1 MSHSSTKSID
11 VGSMFLMDLS
21 VHESDPF
28 NERGNS
34 LTVENDSVY
43 PAGLTYQRQANEN
56 RSNYANQSTLST
68 TNTTLTS
75 IVHHRRDNQQKKKQQ
90 REYLGNSLDNLACAI
105 DDGGQYK
112 TTTTTNGKQS
122 SFVTIVEPQ
131 PPPELLEH
139 QSSSS
144 LSDESYV
151 ASEGSNSLSASS
163 YSASSNAEGDDRGS
177 TTTREDSGVLDIKD
191 LDSQLNNS
199 YYNEHEERFCQPLH
213 QQQQLSKQRLLQEK
227 PISNS
232 TKATNL
238 INKSVNNYNRDGSYV
253 TTSHPEQPTNDN
265 NNSSSGI
272 SSSSSSSNNNHQHH
286 NHHHQNY
293 RSQSKRLV
301 SASLP
306 IQVPVR
312 QMKKDLK
319 KSKLNMIIKN
329 STAATTSMK
338 IDEQQQLEQSH
349 QQQLDFDLSSAA
361 KRATYNH
368 RCSAAMPAGVDDF
381 EEFLEQEYNE
391 NHHNHYPID
400 EYDNEHLRADENP
413 MKLFESIQALARSL
427 HEDTE
432 LFGSLP
438 PKRMLESPIRPLAF
452 V

>member
-1 MSHSSTKSID
+1 MAHTSTKSID

-21 VHESDPF
+21 VHESDPIHEQS
-28 NERGNS
+28 NPITVGN
-34 LTVENDSVY
+34 NSVY
-43 PAGLTYQRQANEN
+43 LNGLTYRQTNEN
-56 RSNYANQSTLST
+56 RSNYANQSTLSATT
-68 TNTTLTS
+68 TNS
-75 IVHHRRDNQQKKKQQ
+75 IVHHRIDNHQQEC
-90 REYLGNSLDNLACAI
+90 EYLGNSLDSLACAI

-112 TTTTTNGKQS
+112 TATINGKQS

-139 QSSSS
+139 HSSSS

-151 ASEGSNSLSASS
+151 ASEGNSLSASS

-177 TTTREDSGVLDIKD
+177 TTTTREDSGVLDIKD

-199 YYNEHEERFCQPLH
+199 YDNEHVEGYCHPK
-213 QQQQLSKQRLLQEK
+213 SNKQRLLQEK
-227 PISNS
+227 PISNSS

-238 INKSVNNYNRDGSYV
+238 INKSVNNYNRNTSGSSSSYV
-253 TTSHPEQPTNDN
+253 TTSHPNQPTNDN
-265 NNSSSGI
+265 NNICSSSN
-272 SSSSSSSNNNHQHH
+272 SSSNNNQHH
-286 NHHHQNY
+286 NHHHQNH
-293 RSQSKRLV
+293 RSQSKRTV

-306 IQVPVR
+306 IQVPAR

-329 STAATTSMK
+329 STATTSMRT
-338 IDEQQQLEQSH
+338 DEQE
-349 QQQLDFDLSSAA
+349 SSLPGAD
-361 KRATYNH
+361 RSPYNN
-368 RCSAAMPAGVDDF
+368 RSAAMPAGVDDF

-400 EYDNEHLRADENP
+400 EYDDEHLRAEENP

-438 PKRMLESPIRPLAF
+438 PKRMLESPIRPLAL

>member
-1 MSHSSTKSID
+1 MSHTSTKSID

-28 NERGNS
+28 NEQGNP

-43 PAGLTYQRQANEN
+43 PVGLTYQRQANEN

-90 REYLGNSLDNLACAI
+90 QREYLGNSLDSLACAI

-112 TTTTTNGKQS
+112 TAIDGKQS

-144 LSDESYV
+144 LSDDSYV
-151 ASEGSNSLSASS
+151 ASEGTNSLSASS
-163 YSASSNAEGDDRGS
+163 FSASSNAEGDDRGS

-213 QQQQLSKQRLLQEK
+213 HHQQQKQQLSKQRLLQEK

-238 INKSVNNYNRDGSYV
+238 INKSVDNYNRDGSYV

-265 NNSSSGI
+265 NNSSSG
-272 SSSSSSSNNNHQHH
+272 SSSSNNNHQHH

-329 STAATTSMK
+329 STAATTSIK
-338 IDEQQQLEQSH
+338 IDEQLEQP
-349 QQQLDFDLSSAA
+349 QQPDIDLSSVA
-361 KRATYNH
+361 KRTSYNH
-368 RCSAAMPAGVDDF
+368 HCSAAMPAGVDDF

-400 EYDNEHLRADENP
+400 EYDDEHLRAEENP

>member
-1 MSHSSTKSID
+1 MAHTSTKSID

-21 VHESDPF
+21 VQESDPIHEQS
-28 NERGNS
+28 NPILEGNNAAHI
-34 LTVENDSVY
+34 NDG
-43 PAGLTYQRQANEN
+43 PTYRQTNEN
-56 RSNYANQSTLST
+56 RSNYANRSTMST
-68 TNTTLTS
+68 TTTNS
-75 IVHHRRDNQQKKKQQ
+75 IVHHRRDNQQQE
-90 REYLGNSLDNLACAI
+90 REYLGNSLDSLACAI

-112 TTTTTNGKQS
+112 TAATITGKQS

-139 QSSSS
+139 HSSSS
-144 LSDESYV
+144 LSDGSYV
-151 ASEGSNSLSASS
+151 ASEGNSLSASS

-177 TTTREDSGVLDIKD
+177 TTTTREDSGVLDIKD

-199 YYNEHEERFCQPLH
+199 YDNEHVEGYCHPKLN
-213 QQQQLSKQRLLQEK
+213 KQRLLQEK
-227 PISNS
+227 PISNSS

-238 INKSVNNYNRDGSYV
+238 INKSVNNYNRNTSNSSYV
-253 TTSHPEQPTNDN
+253 TTSHPNQPTNDN
-265 NNSSSGI
+265 NNI
-272 SSSSSSSNNNHQHH
+272 CSSSSNNNQHY
-286 NHHHQNY
+286 NHHHQNH
-293 RSQSKRLV
+293 RSHSKRAV

-306 IQVPVR
+306 IQVPAR

-329 STAATTSMK
+329 STATTSMQT
-338 IDEQQQLEQSH
+338 DEQESS
-349 QQQLDFDLSSAA
+349 LSGADRSP
-361 KRATYNH
+361 YNN
-368 RCSAAMPAGVDDF
+368 RSAAMPAGVDDF

-400 EYDNEHLRADENP
+400 EYDDEHLRAGENP
-413 MKLFESIQALARSL
+413 MKFFESIQALARSL

-438 PKRMLESPIRPLAF
+438 PKRMLESPIRPFAL